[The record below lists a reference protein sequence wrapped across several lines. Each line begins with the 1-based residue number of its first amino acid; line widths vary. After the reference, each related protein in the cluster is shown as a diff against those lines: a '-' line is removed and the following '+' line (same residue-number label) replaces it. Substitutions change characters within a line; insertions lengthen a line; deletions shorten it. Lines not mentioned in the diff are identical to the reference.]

1 MRAPGTARG
10 ERATADAEL
19 APAATGGP
27 VPLGAHAA
35 PAAVARLLVVPL
47 GLVAFWQLAAL
58 VVTNPAFVSPAETAA
73 ELRASLADPRVLRS
87 IGDTVEAVLVAFV
100 LAGAAGVLG
109 GSLLGLRRYWFQAVT
124 PLLYGLN
131 SIPKITLYP
140 IFLLVFGLGL
150 DSRVAFGTFHGL
162 FVMSLIMA
170 EAVQTLPPTYRKL
183 MRSYRLG
190 SFRAVRHVVAPALL
204 PFLVTGL
211 RLTFALTLIGVVIA
225 ELFSATSG
233 IGHEL
238 MRDVSLARTDRILA
252 LVAIVVAIALVPSS
266 VLRLLERRVTERYTL
281 GSAGEGARA

>member
-1 MRAPGTARG
+1 MSASGG
-10 ERATADAEL
+10 QATAAEL
-19 APAATGGP
+19 AGAPGGGRVASSPADRP
-27 VPLGAHAA
+27 VS
-35 PAAVARLLVVPL
+35 AVLRLLVVPV
-47 GLVAFWQLAAL
+47 GLLVLWQLAAL
-58 VVTNPAFVSPAETAA
+58 VVTNPAFISPVETLS
-73 ELRASLADPRVLRS
+73 ELRQSLTEPRVLRS
-87 IGDTVEAVLVAFV
+87 IGDTVQAVAVAFL
-100 LAGAAGVLG
+100 LAGGGGMLA
-109 GSLLGLRRYWFQAVT
+109 GSLLGLRRYWFEAVT

-131 SIPKITLYP
+131 SIPKLTLYP

-170 EAVQTLPPTYRKL
+170 EAVQTLPPVYRKL
-183 MRSYRLG
+183 MRTYRLG
-190 SFRAVRHVVAPALL
+190 PVRTIRHVVAPALL

-252 LVAIVVAIALVPSS
+252 LVVIVVVIALVPSS
-266 VLRLLERRVTERYTL
+266 LLRLLDRRVTERYGL
-281 GSAGEGARA
+281 RSAGEAGRAGGQ

>member
-1 MRAPGTARG
+1 MRASGG
-10 ERATADAEL
+10 RAS
-19 APAATGGP
+19 AAA
-27 VPLGAHAA
+27 L
-35 PAAVARLLVVPL
+35 RLLVVPA
-47 GLVAFWQLAAL
+47 GLVVLWQLATL
-58 VVTNPAFVSPAETAA
+58 VVTNPAFVSPVETLS
-73 ELRASLADPRVLRS
+73 ELQESLTEPRVLRS
-87 IGDTVEAVLVAFV
+87 IGDTVQAVVAAFL
-100 LAGAAGVLG
+100 LAGAGGVLA
-109 GSLLGLRRYWFQAVT
+109 GSLLGLSRYWFEAVS

-131 SIPKITLYP
+131 SIPKLTLYP

-170 EAVQTLPPTYRKL
+170 EAVQTLPAVYRKL
-183 MRSYRLG
+183 MRTYRMG
-190 SFRAVRHVVAPALL
+190 PVQTIRHVVAPALL

-252 LVAIVVAIALVPSS
+252 LVVIVVSIALVPSS
-266 VLRLLERRVTERYTL
+266 VLRLLDRRVTERYGL
-281 GSAGEGARA
+281 RSAGEVERAGGH

>member
-1 MRAPGTARG
+1 MRASEG
-10 ERATADAEL
+10 RATAAAAEV

-27 VPLGAHAA
+27 LPLGAGGAF
-35 PAAVARLLVVPL
+35 AAVARLLVVPL
-47 GLVAFWQLAAL
+47 GLVVVWQLAAII
-58 VVTNPAFVSPAETAA
+58 VTNPAFISPSESVA
-73 ELRASLADPRVLRS
+73 ELRASLRDPRFLRS
-87 IGDTVEAVLVAFV
+87 MGDTVEAVLVAFV
-100 LAGAAGVLG
+100 LAGIVGVLG
-109 GSLLGLRRYWFQAVT
+109 GSVLGLRRYWFQAVT

-150 DSRVAFGTFHGL
+150 DSRVAFGTFHGI

-170 EAVQTLPPTYRKL
+170 EAVQTLPHTYRKL
-183 MRSYRLG
+183 MRTYRLG
-190 SFRAVRHVVAPALL
+190 FFRAVRYVVAPALL

-238 MRDVSLARTDRILA
+238 MRQVSLARTDRIVA

-266 VLRLLERRVTERYTL
+266 LLRLLERRVTERYAL
-281 GSAGEGARA
+281 GSADDERRA

>member
-1 MRAPGTARG
+1 MRASEG
-10 ERATADAEL
+10 RATAAAAEV

-27 VPLGAHAA
+27 VPLGAGGAL
-35 PAAVARLLVVPL
+35 AAVARLLVVPL
-47 GLVAFWQLAAL
+47 GLVVVWQLAAL
-58 VVTNPAFVSPAETAA
+58 IVTNPAFISPSESVA
-73 ELRASLADPRVLRS
+73 ELRASLRDPRFLRS
-87 IGDTVEAVLVAFV
+87 MGDTVEAVLVAFV
-100 LAGAAGVLG
+100 LAGIAGVLG
-109 GSLLGLRRYWFQAVT
+109 GSVLGLRRYWFQAVT

-150 DSRVAFGTFHGL
+150 DSRVAFGTFHGI
-162 FVMSLIMA
+162 FVMSLIVA
-170 EAVQTLPPTYRKL
+170 EAVQTLPHTYRKL
-183 MRSYRLG
+183 MRTYRLG
-190 SFRAVRHVVAPALL
+190 FFRAVRHVVAPALL

-238 MRDVSLARTDRILA
+238 MRQVSLARTDRIVA

-266 VLRLLERRVTERYTL
+266 LLRLLERRVTERYAL
-281 GSAGEGARA
+281 GSADDGRRA